1 MQALIEALSQHPTLA
16 LGAVFA
22 GALLESVAVVGFVVP
37 GSLMVFGG
45 GVLIGLQVLGPGW
58 TALAAIAGAAL
69 GDGFNYWLGRH
80 YQDRLRHVWPLRS
93 RPELLD
99 RAQAHFVQNGGKS
112 VFLGRFIG
120 PLRAIVPVVAGMSN
134 MSALRFTVVNV
145 LSAVAWAVTHLVP
158 GALFGASL
166 QLAGAVSSRLL
177 ALLAGL
183 VLAVWLT
190 MALLRL
196 AQRAAVPRLSRQRDR
211 VVAWA
216 SPRAGFGPRV
226 ILSLL
231 DPARP
236 ESLALLVAAGLILG
250 GTWLFLGTL
259 EDVVS
264 NDPLVQFDQVV
275 FATLQELRTAWA
287 DQAMIFATE
296 LGSAPVAV
304 SVLVAVSATFAWKRC
319 WRTLAYW
326 LAAIGFAQALVL
338 VLKLTLGR
346 ARPIA
351 MYDGLEQ
358 FSFPSGHA
366 AISIVLF
373 GFLAFL
379 VSLRKPAK
387 LGLVVSMS
395 AALLIGVISF
405 SRLYLGAS
413 WLSDTLA
420 SLGLGSAWVAL
431 LGVAYAQHARDEPV
445 PARAATLAALVA
457 LVLAATG
464 VFAARH
470 AANAGRY
477 AQSAP
482 APVEMLDNWTSV
494 GWKRL
499 PARRTEVGGK
509 VDEPLSLQWAGTAD
523 EIERLLQIDGWRRPT
538 RWWSKSTLL
547 WLVPSIPIGQLPV
560 LAKLHHGDPQTLS
573 FEKELDA
580 ASRLV
585 IRLWSTPY
593 RVNEADDA
601 PVPLWV
607 GAVTLEQLRR
617 PGGIVSLAL
626 TDGDSAA
633 PLAQLAQQLKS
644 HGVAFETRH
653 RDVSDVLLIR

>member
-1 MQALIEALSQHPTLA
+1 
-16 LGAVFA
+16 
-22 GALLESVAVVGFVVP
+22 
-37 GSLMVFGG
+37 
-45 GVLIGLQVLGPGW
+45 
-58 TALAAIAGAAL
+58 
-69 GDGFNYWLGRH
+69 
-80 YQDRLRHVWPLRS
+80 
-93 RPELLD
+93 
-99 RAQAHFVQNGGKS
+99 
-112 VFLGRFIG
+112 
-120 PLRAIVPVVAGMSN
+120 VPVVAGMSN
-134 MSALRFTVVNV
+134 MSVMRFTVVNI
-145 LSAVAWAVTHLVP
+145 LSAVAWAVTHLLP

-190 MALLRL
+190 MVLLRM

-211 VVAWA
+211 AVAWA
-216 SPRAGFGPRV
+216 LPRTGFWPRV

-250 GTWLFLGTL
+250 GAWLFLGMM

-296 LGSAPVAV
+296 LGSAPVAIA
-304 SVLVAVSATFAWKRC
+304 VLAAVSATLAWKRC
-319 WRTLAYW
+319 WRTLGYW

-338 VLKLTLGR
+338 ILKSTLGR

-358 FSFPSGHA
+358 FSFPSAHVA
-366 AISIVLF
+366 SSIVLY
-373 GFLAFL
+373 GFLAIF
-379 VSLRKPAK
+379 VSLRKPPRV
-387 LGLVVSMS
+387 GLLVSMA

-420 SLGLGSAWVAL
+420 SLGLGSAWIAL
-431 LGVAYAQHARDEPV
+431 LGVAYAHHVPDERV
-445 PARAATLAALVA
+445 PARAASMAALVA

-464 VFAARH
+464 VFAIRH
-470 AANAGRY
+470 PADEARY
-477 AQSAP
+477 AQLAP
-482 APVEMLDNWTSV
+482 ATLATLVDWTSD

-499 PARRTEVGGK
+499 PARRIEVGGD

-523 EIERLLQIDGWRRPT
+523 EIERLLLADGWRRPSP
-538 RWWSKSTLL
+538 WWSRSTLL

-560 LAKLHHGDPQTLS
+560 LAKLHQGDPQTLS
-573 FEKELDA
+573 FAKELDA
-580 ASRLV
+580 TSRLV

-593 RVNEADDA
+593 QANVADDV
-601 PVPLWV
+601 PVPLWI
-607 GAVTLEQLRR
+607 GTVTLERLRR

-626 TDGDSAA
+626 TDGNFAA
-633 PLAQLAQQLKS
+633 PIAQLAQRLKS
-644 HGVAFETRH
+644 HDVAFEIRH
-653 RDVSDVLLIR
+653 GDVSDVLLVR